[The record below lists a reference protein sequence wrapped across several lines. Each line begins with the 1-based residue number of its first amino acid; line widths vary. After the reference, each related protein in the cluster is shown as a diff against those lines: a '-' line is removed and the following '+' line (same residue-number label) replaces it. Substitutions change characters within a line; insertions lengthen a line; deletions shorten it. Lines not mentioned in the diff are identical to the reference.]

1 MRLCIIFLLSILTAC
16 SSSDGSV
23 DTTNGS
29 TRSTD
34 TTAPTAVLSAFDET
48 GLFLQNGKIAYNTN
62 FILDGS
68 KSFDAAGRIVS
79 YQWTLNDGS
88 TRTTAD
94 SRLVIDA
101 ATTPL
106 PVGGHNFQL
115 MVTDDSG
122 NQSAPVSILIIV
134 VDVTAPTA
142 VLSAFDETGL
152 FLQNGKIAYNT
163 NFILDGS
170 KSFDAA
176 GRIVSYQWTL
186 NDGSTRTTADS
197 RLVIDAAT
205 TPLPVGGH
213 NFQLMVTD
221 DSGNQS
227 APVSILIIVVDNIAP
242 HAVMQL
248 QDAQGA
254 IVLNNTVPSRE
265 DFILSAEASSDIAGQ
280 LARYHWTA
288 VDMVSGEFRNGNP
301 VVTTTP
307 TLRVNAASD
316 PIGVGTYVYRLVVE
330 DDSGNLSQPVELS
343 VQISQARPVSR
354 ELVPALDT
362 TEGGVQIPADV
373 PLHYAAGPYVS
384 YTSTGA
390 AVPSNR
396 VAYGNDFYLVADLSN
411 YTGGNIVRYYWT
423 ALDGSEGGIFSPNNP
438 RTSPTGSVSS
448 KRIVTSSPSLYL
460 NAASDIEPVTPGR
473 HRYRLVMED
482 VTGNFSAP
490 MMISIEVVETP
501 TLHIGAINA
510 NSDFDA
516 HVALD
521 TDFSLSVKVPANVTG
536 LGNISQYI
544 WDVIDDASGNSL
556 YRRSSSIRDTF
567 LLGPATGKTLSVGD
581 YTAQLTLVDD
591 TGKSSVF
598 SRPFYVFDSTVPIQD
613 NLDFDTATQVLDSRG
628 RVAPGNRVA
637 YARNFYLSPPPR
649 PTATIERWHWSAID
663 TPTGVFRNNA
673 TVVTTTDRLLIN
685 AAEDPLPVGTHRY
698 QLVLEDQQ
706 GNRSLPLLI
715 YVSVVNGAEDSP
727 LNLAADTDFS
737 IAMWVKPNSLVQN
750 MVLFSQETSAIDT
763 HRFVI
768 RAGALGEI
776 QFSADRFGTGWDTIT
791 SGNRA
796 LGVGKWFFVTVTRSG
811 KTVSLYVDG
820 NLVGQGDQLT
830 SLGAN
835 MGIGGHYIG
844 QFGNNGDP
852 KADALISEV
861 SFWGRALTAT
871 EMTNLMTY
879 RLHGTETDLL
889 GYWPLSEANGN
900 IAHDK
905 TGNHHGVLEN
915 LAQWTAISPEIGQQP
930 FQESPFLASARIG
943 EEVVLYLSGT
953 SDNAA
958 PLSLR
963 IVNTPLNA
971 RLLQYDGSPIAA
983 GDTVTDPDGR
993 VILVPT
999 GFKDGNS
1006 VTAERAVTFG
1016 FVANDGAN
1024 DSDILDVSVV
1034 VANTPPI
1041 AGGASRN
1048 SLLAYY
1054 PFDDATLGLVKD
1066 ASGAGHDGV
1075 VAGAGA
1081 AAMPDRNGG
1090 STAYAMAPGG
1100 YLDLGDMNVVENID
1114 ALTISAWVDFGQFTD
1129 SSTSTTRDRDRN
1141 VIVSKWISGGSST
1154 QNSFMFSDIG
1164 PDLGETNGGTLN
1176 MLVSNADRSGA
1187 GGSVRHYLTTGQ
1199 WHHVA
1204 TVFDKGL
1211 QEIFIDGVSMGVR
1224 DIFYSIPAND
1234 PVGAIGRV
1242 PDSDTSL
1249 FIGSWRPDL
1258 GYPSFAGSLDEIRFY
1273 DRALSGVEIAQMA
1286 IDEGYTRVQLGPS
1299 PVTITLKGHDADG
1312 DSLGFRILSLPDNGQ
1327 LFQSDGATPVNA
1339 GDRLRTGGGDTAEVV
1354 FQPSS
1359 SGLSSFRYVV
1369 NDGQV
1374 DSAIADYTLDV
1385 VSALPK

>member
-1 MRLCIIFLLSILTAC
+1 MRLYIIFLLSILTAC
-16 SSSDGSV
+16 SSSDGGV

-29 TRSTD
+29 TSPTD
-34 TTAPTAVLSAFDET
+34 TAAPTAVLRVLDAT
-48 GLFLQNGKIAYNTN
+48 GRSLQQNRVAYNTG
-62 FILDGS
+62 FILNGA
-68 KSFDAAGRIVS
+68 KSVDSGGGRIVS
-79 YQWTLNDGS
+79 YEWTLSDGS
-88 TRTTAD
+88 VRKTTKD
-94 SRLVIDA
+94 SLTIDVSITTLSAGQHEFRLV
-101 ATTPL
+101 
-106 PVGGHNFQL
+106 
-115 MVTDDSG
+115 VTDDSG
-122 NQSAPVSILIIV
+122 NRSAPAAIMVTV
-134 VDVTAPTA
+134 VD
-142 VLSAFDETGL
+142 D
-152 FLQNGKIAYNT
+152 
-163 NFILDGS
+163 
-170 KSFDAA
+170 
-176 GRIVSYQWTL
+176 
-186 NDGSTRTTADS
+186 
-197 RLVIDAAT
+197 
-205 TPLPVGGH
+205 
-213 NFQLMVTD
+213 
-221 DSGNQS
+221 
-227 APVSILIIVVDNIAP
+227 IAP
-242 HAVMQL
+242 LAVIQL

-254 IVLNNTVPSRE
+254 TVLNNTVPAGE
-265 DFILSAEASSDIAGQ
+265 DFILSAEASSDVAGQ
-280 LARYHWTA
+280 LVRYHWTA
-288 VDMVSGEFRNGNP
+288 VDVVSGAFRDGNP

-343 VQISQARPVSR
+343 VQISQARPVAR

-362 TEGGVQIPADV
+362 TQGGVQVPANV
-373 PLHYAAGPYVS
+373 PLHYPAGFYVS
-384 YTSTGA
+384 YAPDGR
-390 AVPSNR
+390 AVPSSR
-396 VAYGNDFYLVADLSN
+396 VAYGSDFYLVADLSN
-411 YTGGNIVRYYWT
+411 YTGGNVFRYYWI
-423 ALDGSEGGIFSPNNP
+423 ALDGNERGIFSPNNASTRP
-438 RTSPTGSVSS
+438 ISDITGN
-448 KRIVTSSPSLYL
+448 KAVTFGPSLYL
-460 NAASDIEPVTPGR
+460 NAASDVDPVTPGR

-482 VTGNFSAP
+482 DAGNFSAP
-490 MMISIEVVETP
+490 MMLSIEVVETP
-501 TLHIGAINA
+501 TLHIGSTTNA

-521 TDFSLSVKVPANVTG
+521 SDFGLSVEIPANIAG
-536 LGNISQYI
+536 LGNISRYR
-544 WDVIDDASGNSL
+544 WDVIDNTSGNSL
-556 YRRSSSIRDTF
+556 YRQSSSIRDTF
-567 LLGPATGKTLSVGD
+567 LLGPETGKTLSVGD

-591 TGKSSVF
+591 TGNASVF

-613 NLDFDTATQVLDSRG
+613 SLDLDTATQVLDSRG

-649 PTATIERWHWSAID
+649 PTATIVRWHWSAID

-706 GNRSLPLLI
+706 GNQSLPLLI
-715 YVSVVNGAEDSP
+715 YVSVVNGAEESP

-737 IAMWVKPNSLVQN
+737 IAMWVKPNELVQN

-768 RAGALGEI
+768 QAGALGEI

-796 LGVGKWFFVTVTRSG
+796 LGVGKWFFITVTRSG

-820 NLVGQGDQLT
+820 DLAGQGDQQF

-844 QFGNNGDP
+844 QFGNNADP
-852 KADALISEV
+852 KADAFISEV
-861 SFWGRALTAT
+861 SFWSRALTAT
-871 EMTNLMTY
+871 EITNLMTY

-889 GYWPLSEANGN
+889 GYWPLSEASGN

-915 LAQWTAISPEIGQQP
+915 LAQWTVISPEIGQQP
-930 FQESPFLASARIG
+930 FQESPFLASARVG

-953 SDNAA
+953 ADNAA
-958 PLSLR
+958 PVSLR

-971 RLLQYDGSPIAA
+971 ELFQYDGSPIAD
-983 GDTVTDPDGR
+983 GDSVTDPDGR

-1006 VTAERAVTFG
+1006 VAAERAVTFG
-1016 FVANDGAN
+1016 FVVNDGVN

-1081 AAMPDRNGG
+1081 GAVPDRNGG

-1114 ALTISAWVDFGQFTD
+1114 ALTISAWVRFAQFTNA
-1129 SSTSTTRDRDRN
+1129 STSTTRDRDRN
-1141 VIVSKWISGGSST
+1141 VIVSKWTSGGSST

-1164 PDLGETNGGTLN
+1164 PDVGETNGGTLN
-1176 MLVSNADRSGA
+1176 MLISNADRSGT

-1204 TVFDKGL
+1204 TVFDKGM
-1211 QEIFIDGVSMGVR
+1211 QEIFIDGVSVGVR

-1234 PVGAIGRV
+1234 PVGAIGRI
-1242 PDSDTSL
+1242 PDSNTSL
-1249 FIGSWRPDL
+1249 FIGSWRPNL

-1273 DRALSGVEIAQMA
+1273 DRALSSVEIAQMA
-1286 IDEGYTRVQLGPS
+1286 LDEGYTRVQAGAVS
-1299 PVTITLKGHDADG
+1299 ASIMLKGHDADG
-1312 DSLGFRILSLPDNGQ
+1312 DALGFRILSLPDNGQ
-1327 LFQSDGATPVNA
+1327 LFQPDGVTPVNA
-1339 GDRLRTGGGDTAEVV
+1339 GDRLRDARGGSAEVI
-1354 FQPSS
+1354 FKPSS

-1369 NDGQV
+1369 NDGQT
-1374 DSAIADYTLDV
+1374 DSAIATYTLDV
-1385 VSALPK
+1385 VSASAK